1 MDLVDFQL
9 SEPWL
14 TIVFVLIISFLAFL
28 MYASYHSDSPSD
40 K

>member
-1 MDLVDFQL
+1 MELVDFQL

-14 TIVFVLIISFLAFL
+14 TIVFVLILSFLAFL
-28 MYASYHSDSPSD
+28 MYAANDFDWPSD